1 MVLKRSRTVPLV
13 PVMDEPVKKK
23 QKVNEDGIIVD
34 GGGDGVD
41 EELLAIQ
48 HHLLN
53 QCLCPVSESS
63 LRKPFQGVR
72 LVSDRQEDYHIPTLA
87 EWSRDR
93 ILLFVSTLQLLCE
106 VAIKQNGKGSMCT
119 RICEICDA
127 LVRNEYGLIEQL
139 IEFSSHADPFICFT
153 SSRALSAFLIV
164 SKSHV
169 NPTWLESLTENALV
183 TTHPQKISFSLEVI
197 KHVVEWKDFDNH
209 PLEDSNEERPPSSC
223 VVVNLSDPES
233 LDTSQVKC
241 LCIKALEA
249 KWPAIV
255 NKFHSMIGTYSSEHE
270 STIVTFL
277 GLWEAIISVK
287 ANLSIVDTKPFYAH
301 LDNFVVLLNSAVP
314 PGIWKHL
321 LGLFNEVLCYGS
333 TLALQDILAEEP
345 CTLAHLVVRSVKD
358 WHLLDTL
365 PYRGGSGRFGGG
377 AGDGDR
383 PLLQKMALLV
393 LKSVAVTVK
402 ETRCDS
408 SSDSSLGS
416 EADDVDADMAMIE
429 RSIREVLRQL
439 DNCVKTLLPF
449 HPETPLAQWV
459 VQVFADQDDALIEG
473 MVCCLDVAVGLFYR
487 NAAQADLRHTLSPAT
502 TFVQFLRA
510 VSHNSDVLLD
520 LLVSNETCFLLYLL
534 RLLKFVR
541 RNWEEFVACCGR
553 ELDDTMSVLIR
564 LRLAIDRLVSKALFP
579 YNINPVLRLL
589 EKCEQMYEANDN

>member
-1 MVLKRSRTVPLV
+1 MVLKRHKIVPLV

-23 QKVNEDGIIVD
+23 QKVSEDGVDVD
-34 GGGDGVD
+34 GGGEEVD
-41 EELLAIQ
+41 QELLVIQ
-48 HHLLN
+48 QHLLN
-53 QCLCPVSESS
+53 QCLCPVSEST

-72 LVSDRQEDYHIPTLA
+72 LVSGGQGDYHSPTLA

-93 ILLFVSTLQLLCE
+93 ILLFISTLQLLCE
-106 VAIKQNGKGSMCT
+106 VAIKQNAKGLMCT
-119 RICEICDA
+119 RIVEICDA

-139 IEFSSHADPFICFT
+139 IELSSHSDPFICFT
-153 SSRALSAFLIV
+153 ASRALSAFLIL

-169 NPTWLESLTENALV
+169 NPSWLESLTENALV

-197 KHVVEWKDFDNH
+197 KHVVEWKDLDTH
-209 PLEDSNEERPPSSC
+209 PLEDSNDDRPPHSC
-223 VVVNLSDPES
+223 VVVSVSDPES

-241 LCIKALEA
+241 LCIKALEG

-255 NKFHSMIGTYSSEHE
+255 KKFDGMIGTYSNEHE

-287 ANLSIVDTKPFYAH
+287 ANLSVVDTKPFYAH
-301 LDNFVVLLNSAVP
+301 LDNFVVLLNSSVP

-333 TLALQDILAEEP
+333 TLALQDVLAEEP
-345 CTLAHLVVRSVKD
+345 CGLAHLVVRSVKD

-459 VQVFADQDDALIEG
+459 VQLFADQDDALIEG

-487 NAAQADLRHTLSPAT
+487 NSAQLDLRHTLSPAT

-510 VSHNSDVLLD
+510 VSHDPDVLLD

-541 RNWEEFVACCGR
+541 RNWAEFAACCDR

-589 EKCEQMYEANDN
+589 EKCEQMHEVNDN

>member
-1 MVLKRSRTVPLV
+1 MVLKSRRTVPLV

-23 QKVNEDGIIVD
+23 QKVSEDGVD
-34 GGGDGVD
+34 VGGGGDEVD
-41 EELLAIQ
+41 RELLVIQ
-48 HHLLN
+48 QHMLN

-63 LRKPFQGVR
+63 LRKPFQSVR
-72 LVSDRQEDYHIPTLA
+72 LVSDGQGDYHVPTLS

-106 VAIKQNGKGSMCT
+106 VAIKQKAKRSMCT
-119 RICEICDA
+119 RIGEICDA

-139 IEFSSHADPFICFT
+139 IEFSSHSDPFICFT
-153 SSRALSAFLIV
+153 ASRALSAFLIV

-169 NPTWLESLTENALV
+169 NRSWLESLTENALV

-197 KHVVEWKDFDNH
+197 KHVVEWKDLDTH
-209 PLEDSNEERPPSSC
+209 PLEDNRDDRPPVSC
-223 VVVNLSDPES
+223 IVVNVSEPES

-249 KWPAIV
+249 QWPAIV
-255 NKFHSMIGTYSSEHE
+255 KKFNGMIGSYSSEHE

-287 ANLSIVDTKPFYAH
+287 ANLSVVDTKPFYAH
-301 LDNFVVLLNSAVP
+301 LDRFVALLNSAVP

-333 TLALQDILAEEP
+333 TLALQDVLAEEP
-345 CTLAHLVVRSVKD
+345 CALAHLVVRSVKD

-439 DNCVKTLLPF
+439 DNCVKALLPF

-459 VQVFADQDDALIEG
+459 VQLFADQDDALIEG

-487 NAAQADLRHTLSPAT
+487 NSAQLDLRHTLSPAA
-502 TFVQFLRA
+502 TFVHFLRA
-510 VSHNSDVLLD
+510 VSHDPDVLLD

-541 RNWEEFVACCGR
+541 RNWVEFVACCSR
-553 ELDDTMSVLIR
+553 ELDSTMSVLIR

-589 EKCEQMYEANDN
+589 EKCEQMYEVNDS